1 MYQILTAVD
10 KRPRGTPYN
19 GSRSMITRPTWH
31 GAAVPAEW
39 AFAALS
45 EAMDKHRHAIY
56 ILSDNMGELGDVHT
70 GSFSTKN
77 FARWL
82 QINEAG
88 QFQATG
94 PIESLRTRRMIQGW
108 LFTPNWK
115 SMERLIKQGR
125 SDLLGYYKELN
136 NDKRIK
142 QPEQERLHARA
153 SDTAALAEG
162 FTTSTEWSRTDGG
175 TWP

>member
-1 MYQILTAVD
+1 MAAGS
-10 KRPRGTPYN
+10 KRPRGTPYSS
-19 GSRSMITRPTWH
+19 SRTTITRPTWH
-31 GAAVPAEW
+31 GAAIPAEW

-56 ILSDNMGELGDVHT
+56 MLSDNMGELGDVHT

-125 SDLLGYYKELN
+125 NELLGYYKELN
-136 NDKRIK
+136 NDKHIK
-142 QPEQERLHARA
+142 QPEQERLCARA
-153 SDTAALAEG
+153 SDTAVLVAG
-162 FTTSTEWSRTDGG
+162 FTDSPAWRATVGR
-175 TWP
+175 